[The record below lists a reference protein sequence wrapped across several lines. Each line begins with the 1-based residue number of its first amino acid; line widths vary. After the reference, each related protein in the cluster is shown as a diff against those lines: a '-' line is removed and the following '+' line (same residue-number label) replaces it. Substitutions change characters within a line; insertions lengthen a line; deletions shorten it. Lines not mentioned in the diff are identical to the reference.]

1 MSQIDLTN
9 LSRRSFVGACATL
22 AAALSLGT
30 AGTAFAAES
39 SKKDASASAKAS
51 GAADKASS
59 ATAEGDTFPITI
71 KHALGETVIEK
82 KPERVAC
89 IGWGNQ
95 DAPLAVGVAP
105 VGFSRATFGVAEGES
120 MMAWTKEAYEKLG
133 VEPVAFDDTDGTDFE
148 AVNDVKPDIILCAY
162 SGITQDDYDKLV
174 KIAPTVAY
182 PTVAWSTLWRDQ
194 ALIEAEAL
202 GLKPAGEQVVA
213 DCEKAIADA
222 LADHPEL
229 QGKTGVFVN
238 ITATDTSSMWVY
250 TLDDPRAAYLT
261 DLGLAFPPSVDE
273 LTKGKGWMVQL
284 SSEVADQM
292 NDVDILFTYGDDAFV
307 QQLKDDALLGVIP
320 AVANGAVVA
329 LPMDSKLAGATTPTC
344 LSIPAT
350 VADYVDVIAKAAAN
364 VK

>member
-1 MSQIDLTN
+1 MSHIDLTN
-9 LSRRSFVGACATL
+9 PSRRSFIKACATL
-22 AAALSLGT
+22 AAALGLSG
-30 AGTAFAAES
+30 AGTALAAES
-39 SKKDASASAKAS
+39 SKKDASAAS
-51 GAADKASS
+51 DKAGS
-59 ATAEGDTFPITI
+59 AAAESVTFPITI

-95 DAPLAVGVAP
+95 DAPLAVGIAP

-120 MMAWTKEAYEKLG
+120 MMSWTKEAYEKLG

-162 SGITQDDYDKLV
+162 SGITQDDYDKLA

-194 ALIEAEAL
+194 TLIEAEAL

-222 LADHPEL
+222 LAGHPEL

-350 VADYVDVIAKAAAN
+350 VADYVDLIAKAAAN

>member
-1 MSQIDLTN
+1 MSRIDLTAPT
-9 LSRRSFVGACATL
+9 SRRSFVGACATL
-22 AAALSLGT
+22 AAALGLG
-30 AGTAFAAES
+30 AACAPALAVES
-39 SKKDASASAKAS
+39 SAKDAPASSAKAAGS
-51 GAADKASS
+51 AASDA
-59 ATAEGDTFPITI
+59 ATFPITI

-95 DAPLAVGVAP
+95 DAPLALGVAP

-120 MMAWTKEAYEKLG
+120 MMAWTKEACEKLG
-133 VEPVAFDDTDGTDFE
+133 AEPVAFDDTDGTDFE
-148 AVNDVKPDIILCAY
+148 AVNDVKPDVILCAY
-162 SGITQDDYDKLV
+162 SGITQDDYDKLS

-194 ALIEAEAL
+194 TLIEAEAL
-202 GLKPAGEQVVA
+202 GLKAQGEQVVA

-229 QGKTGVFVN
+229 AGKTGVFVN

-292 NDVDILFTYGDDAFV
+292 NDVDVLFTYGDEAFV

-329 LPMDSKLAGATTPTC
+329 LPMDSALAGATTPTC